1 VADYQSEEEQIEAF
15 KQWWVDNGLKLVA
28 AAVII
33 VGGSF
38 GWQGW
43 QGAQDEQAQQGS
55 AIYTKMIDTVKASA
69 EAPLTEE
76 QQQAVS
82 DAVSQLKEEFGDSG
96 YAHLS
101 ALVSAKLAVEA
112 DDLDAAATELE
123 WVLSNKPSATLAT
136 LATLRLARVEAARGN
151 VDTALAL
158 IEDADAGKMVS
169 AYEEAKGDFHI
180 SMGHYAAAYTA
191 YQAALDAEESG
202 NARLL
207 SILRLKL
214 SEAKPVED
222 SAAEESDPSQG
233 ES

>member
-1 VADYQSEEEQIEAF
+1 MADYQSEEEQIEAF

-55 AIYTKMIDTVKASA
+55 AIYTNMIDTVKASA

-76 QQQAVS
+76 QQQTVS